1 MQVSRK
7 QFLQTVAAA
16 PLQAAQKTRASKLN
30 GDRPN
35 VLILMSDQHRP
46 DLMTCAGLD
55 LVPTPHLDRIADHG
69 VRFTNAYCPYP
80 VCAGSRTSFLTGL
93 YAHHHGAVS
102 NELSLDWRTRTIAHH
117 FRDHGYLTRLIG
129 KMHLNQ
135 PPLHG
140 FAYHLGFNDWRM
152 YLRPPTQL

>member
-35 VLILMSDQHRP
+35 VLILMADQHRP
-46 DLMTCAGLD
+46 DLMTCDGRD
-55 LVPTPHLDRIADHG
+55 LVPTPHLDRIADHR

-80 VCAGSRTSFLTGL
+80 ARVRSRTSFLTGL
-93 YAHHHGAVS
+93 YAHHHGAVPDEMS
-102 NELSLDWRTRTIAHH
+102 
-117 FRDHGYLTRLIG
+117 
-129 KMHLNQ
+129 
-135 PPLHG
+135 
-140 FAYHLGFNDWRM
+140 
-152 YLRPPTQL
+152 